1 MRTSVSLETAHAL
14 YLILPYLHAP
24 PGTNS
29 QEGTALAGYPA
40 SAMVAFAVDAKGR
53 PIFSFSSI
61 STHKQVSSGPVRLGV
76 WRGCNSLVCFDRVAV
91 RRALPLRS
99 TPRC

>member
-1 MRTSVSLETAHAL
+1 MRMSFTDTSTRDIVNKTA
-14 YLILPYLHAP
+14 
-24 PGTNS
+24 GTNS

-61 STHKQVSSGPVRLGV
+61 STHKQVCTGLCRCGGLLDENPA
-76 WRGCNSLVCFDRVAV
+76 NSRPYSTLIHDR
-91 RRALPLRS
+91 
-99 TPRC
+99 T